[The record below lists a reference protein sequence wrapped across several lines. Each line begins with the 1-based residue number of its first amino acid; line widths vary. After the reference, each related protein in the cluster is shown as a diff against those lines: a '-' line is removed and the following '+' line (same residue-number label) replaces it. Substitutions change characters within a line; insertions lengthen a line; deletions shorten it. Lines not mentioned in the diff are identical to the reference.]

1 MKKLIVV
8 LCVFVLILSGLLY
21 YNSVNSLNEVKKIYI
36 NDENKIVLQLINDE
50 NTMCYIGNDLDNA
63 KWVKSNNKECILNYN
78 QDNYIFLKNKYN
90 KIKKINNKKIVKL
103 IDFEIYNK
111 DVYLAIGGKEKIK
124 YSYELLGQTKENI
137 KYISDNINV
146 ATVDSDGNIIGKS
159 TGITT
164 IK

>member
-63 KWVKSNNKECILNYN
+63 KWVK
-78 QDNYIFLKNKYN
+78 
-90 KIKKINNKKIVKL
+90 
-103 IDFEIYNK
+103 
-111 DVYLAIGGKEKIK
+111 
-124 YSYELLGQTKENI
+124 
-137 KYISDNINV
+137 
-146 ATVDSDGNIIGKS
+146 
-159 TGITT
+159 
-164 IK
+164 